1 MNRKRNKY
9 SIIWS
14 MFDIYLADYRSAYD
28 KTMELG
34 YYHIVMDNFKFTKTL
49 CSLSAIQ
56 SIEKLS

>member
-1 MNRKRNKY
+1 
-9 SIIWS
+9 

-28 KTMELG
+28 KTIELG

-56 SIEKLS
+56 SVEKFCNAYS